1 MNAIIV
7 LTNDLHDDPL
17 SAWPMSYQTIPL
29 KSSIDFAFFWLAS
42 YKTTSQGSC
51 LGHNISRKILGS
63 ITNYT
68 TRLLTS
74 ICMYPVRSNQSSS
87 LLNRLLMP
95 PCTKLDRPILILATC
110 YQGLS
115 MSLWRCWARQLFLAK
130 QGCSQRNA
138 VTGLCTIDLL
148 PNGNKPLAPQGL
160 DDDFFCH
167 LWTFCI

>member
-1 MNAIIV
+1 MHSFDWQVIRQY
-7 LTNDLHDDPL
+7 HE
-17 SAWPMSYQTIPL
+17 S
-29 KSSIDFAFFWLAS
+29 
-42 YKTTSQGSC
+42 
-51 LGHNISRKILGS
+51 LGHDISRRTLGS

-74 ICMYPVRSNQSSS
+74 ICMHPVRSNQSSW

-95 PCTKLDRPILILATC
+95 PCTKLDTPILIFATC

-115 MSLWRCWARQLFLAK
+115 MSLWRLFGTPVAFLAK

-167 LWTFCI
+167 HLYTFSI